1 MKFTW
6 SLEWRPNSCS
16 SAGRMQRRLPSV
28 LLAGT
33 AALAIG
39 CAGLRRPL
47 AVDPDANFAAHR
59 EHGGLVVDRLAPG
72 RAGELRPARWVRLP
86 GDPTFVLEVDGER
99 IAALWVAGERVVV
112 RRAPAEDAPVVGE
125 IDPAWDAGAIRL
137 VIRAADGSSL
147 RTDPFARKVADTG
160 PDALTRAS
168 QTVIDVRG
176 TYQAALRDAKG
187 APVGWLRVRVGPYL
201 PAPRIFEGVVPAA
214 VDPALSAAAAV
225 ALDAEIDWIEAHALD
240 VYRGDG
246 GGGLERSIPARR

>member
-1 MKFTW
+1 MPRQPWPPRYGRMKSTW
-6 SLEWRPNSCS
+6 SLVRRPNSCS
-16 SAGRMQRRLPSV
+16 AAWRMERR
-28 LLAGT
+28 
-33 AALAIG
+33 
-39 CAGLRRPL
+39 
-47 AVDPDANFAAHR
+47 
-59 EHGGLVVDRLAPG
+59 LVVDRLGPG
-72 RAGELRPARWVRLP
+72 RAGELQPPRWVRLP
-86 GDPTFVLEVDGER
+86 GDPTFVLEADGER
-99 IAALWVAGERVVV
+99 IAALWVLGQRVVV
-112 RRAPAEDAPVVGE
+112 RRAPAEDAPVLGE

-137 VIRAADGSSL
+137 VIRATDGSSF
-147 RTDPFARKVADTG
+147 RTDAFARKVADTG

-246 GGGLERSIPARR
+246 GGGLERSIPARP